1 MKVFR
6 SPIRKKPGVIKESI
20 KRFIDWIRLR
30 IYGILYFILIVTLS
44 VYIVLNWD
52 KCLSMKF
59 FEQFDGNNIL
69 FLVWIALLILFFYD
83 IEAKDMKFH
92 RKRIEDTKKQF
103 AEADSVFQQNQI
115 NDLRD
120 HLQAQSLNES
130 DEGGNI
136 IDESK

>member
-6 SPIRKKPGVIKESI
+6 SPIRKKPSVIKESI